1 MGGTFGLLHFSKIQL
16 VVYHQCCVLIGFAT
30 SRLYVIAYSTSS
42 EKRPPYIYNV
52 LPVKKDSYLALTC
65 ERCFVS
71 IFFDQ
76 LVGFY

>member
-16 VVYHQCCVLIGFAT
+16 VVYHQCCVLIGCAT
-30 SRLYVIAYSTSS
+30 SRLIIILLCYSLLVA
-42 EKRPPYIYNV
+42 RHIYNV

-65 ERCFVS
+65 ERCLVS